1 VERIARGV
9 AWLGLVPVLAGVAAT
24 VGLGVVRGLPSWSVA
39 LAAAAI
45 GALPIGGLWLLL
57 GRGPWSLAC
66 AAWSWPAMLFVGL
79 PAFFPGEVPG
89 ALGTGLAV
97 FAAPLG
103 KGAAAQASA
112 LGARLPVASEGK
124 APPPTAGLATEPCP
138 PAPAAMSDDAAALP
152 YEGSGHSLVVPVQL
166 GPAEFPMLFDT
177 GASLTTLSEISLRKL
192 GLAIPRDAPT
202 VTLHTANGERS
213 AKIVL
218 LDQAWVG
225 GLPVEGVTI
234 AACEECAD
242 LNSAGLLG
250 LNVSGQFLV
259 TVDTARKE
267 VVFQARQGA
276 ADRIIDVAAWLNVN
290 ATARIFPDTRVEVEV
305 RGTNESGRAVTEA
318 EVGLHCGE
326 DHFRAILRDVP
337 AHGTATT
344 SVSLPRGTRCDAY
357 RVTLDH
363 ARW

>member
-1 VERIARGV
+1 MERIARGLALV
-9 AWLGLVPVLAGVAAT
+9 GLVPVLAGVAAMI
-24 VGLGVVRGLPSWSVA
+24 GLGVVRGLPAWEVA

-57 GRGPWSLAC
+57 GRQGWSLVV
-66 AAWSWPAMLFVGL
+66 AAWGWPVALLLGL

-89 ALGTGLAV
+89 ALGTGMAV
-97 FAAPLG
+97 FVAPLG
-103 KGAAAQASA
+103 KAAAARASA
-112 LGARLPVASEGK
+112 LGSSLPVAIEGTL
-124 APPPTAGLATEPCP
+124 PPPSAAVATEPCQ
-138 PAPAAMSDDAAALP
+138 PAPTEVSQDAAALP

-177 GASLTTLSEISLRKL
+177 GASLTTLSERSLRKL
-192 GLAIPRDAPT
+192 GLAVPRDAPT
-202 VTLHTANGERS
+202 VTLHTANGERT

-218 LDQAWVG
+218 LDEAWVG
-225 GLPVEGVTI
+225 GLGVQGVTI

-242 LNSAGLLG
+242 LDSAGLLG

-267 VVFQARQGA
+267 VIFQARDGA
-276 ADRIIDVAAWLNVN
+276 PDRIIDVAAWLRVS

-305 RGTNESGRAVTEA
+305 RGTNDATREVAEA

-326 DHFRAILRDVP
+326 NHFRAILRDVP
-337 AHGTATT
+337 ARGTTST